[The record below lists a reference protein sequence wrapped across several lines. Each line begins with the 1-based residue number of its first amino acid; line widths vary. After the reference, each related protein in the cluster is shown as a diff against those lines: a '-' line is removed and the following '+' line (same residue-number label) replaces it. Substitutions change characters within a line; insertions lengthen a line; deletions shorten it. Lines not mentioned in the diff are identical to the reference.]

1 MVGDGL
7 QLTFDQEH
15 WNRIHEGEEP
25 IDLPMD
31 LTFDIELRKNAP
43 GEEEEAA

>member
-7 QLTFDQEH
+7 QLTLDIMH
-15 WNRIHEGEEP
+15 WNSVNADKEP

-31 LTFDIELRKNAP
+31 LTFDIELRLNAP
-43 GEEEEAA
+43 DDDEEAA